1 MFLRHGLPG
10 LLLALFCLSLPALQ
24 SALASGLEKGL
35 AAPGRYVTVALL
47 IFVALNAYAWVID
60 RDWSVAKLGWVA
72 YLGALSL
79 WEEWVFRLA
88 IPTLFEGAGAAMP
101 IAAIISAALF
111 GAVHYFTLRWRWI
124 WCVGAALGGL
134 ALSRQMQV
142 HNDLLLI
149 SAFHWVATYLNTP
162 RAPGQSKQLQTA

>member
-10 LLLALFCLSLPALQ
+10 LLLALVCLSVPTLQ
-24 SALASGLEKGL
+24 VALATGLEKGL
-35 AAPGRYVTVALL
+35 AAPGRYLTAALL
-47 IFVALNAYAWVID
+47 IFAVLNAYAWFID
-60 RDWSVAKLGWVA
+60 RDWTVAKLGWVA

-88 IPTLFEGAGAAMP
+88 LPTALEGAGASFP
-101 IAAIISAALF
+101 VAAIISAVLF
-111 GAVHYFTLRWRWI
+111 GAVHYFTLRWRLI

-162 RAPGQSKQLQTA
+162 RPPGQSRRLQPA